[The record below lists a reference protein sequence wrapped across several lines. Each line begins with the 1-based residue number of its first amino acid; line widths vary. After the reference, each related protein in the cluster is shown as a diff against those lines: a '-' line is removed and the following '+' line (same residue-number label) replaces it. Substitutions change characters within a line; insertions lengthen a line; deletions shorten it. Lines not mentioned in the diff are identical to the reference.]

1 MLFGPIGFEDE
12 EWALLSYLT
21 GDLLNI
27 VDIAIEKGVNDAN
40 DLNLLKSILLQKN
53 KKFQIDKYDD
63 TDISELNE
71 AFGAVVII
79 CNMPLLVE
87 EDMKTMR
94 RIMMDIEINR
104 MELKKLYQISLME
117 KKDDEDGSK

>member
-1 MLFGPIGFEDE
+1 MLFGPIGFEDD
-12 EWALLSYLT
+12 EWALLADLT
-21 GDLLNI
+21 GDLLDI
-27 VDIAIEKGVNDAN
+27 VDIAIEKRVNEAN
-40 DLNLLKSILLQKN
+40 DLNLLKSILLQK
-53 KKFQIDKYDD
+53 KEKFQINKYDD

>member
-1 MLFGPIGFEDE
+1 MLFGPIGFEDD
-12 EWALLSYLT
+12 EWALLADLT
-21 GDLLNI
+21 GDLLDI
-27 VDIAIEKGVNDAN
+27 VDIAIEKRVNEAN
-40 DLNLLKSILLQKN
+40 DLNLLKSILLQK
-53 KKFQIDKYDD
+53 KEKFQINKYDD

-117 KKDDEDGSK
+117 KKG

>member
-12 EWALLSYLT
+12 EWALLAYLT
-21 GDLLNI
+21 GDLLDI
-27 VDIAIEKGVNDAN
+27 VDIAIEKRVNEAN
-40 DLNLLKSILLQKN
+40 DLNLLKSILLQK
-53 KKFQIDKYDD
+53 KEKFQINKYDD

-94 RIMMDIEINR
+94 KIMMDIEINR